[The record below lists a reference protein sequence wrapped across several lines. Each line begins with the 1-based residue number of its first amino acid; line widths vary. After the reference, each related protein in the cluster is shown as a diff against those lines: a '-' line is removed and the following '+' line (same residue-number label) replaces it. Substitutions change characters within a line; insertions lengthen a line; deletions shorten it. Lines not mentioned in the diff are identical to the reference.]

1 MEAPPEG
8 REGAEKE
15 GRERE
20 GRPTARFLV
29 FFTGAGAFFF
39 ARSSALRD
47 AARSFAAADLSP
59 SAIWPSSDA
68 ANAGWTSMV
77 SASAPATA
85 WDLAVSEAD
94 ALAVTV
100 LRTAFLGAATRAATM
115 GVETRDIIFV
125 VGRCGAWSM
134 TTTCARR

>member
-1 MEAPPEG
+1 MGADLEAPPEG

-15 GRERE
+15 GRETE

-29 FFTGAGAFFF
+29 SSPGAGAFFL
-39 ARSSALRD
+39 ARSSANS
-47 AARSFAAADLSP
+47 ASARLFAAADLSP
-59 SAIWPSSDA
+59 SAIWPSSDIA
-68 ANAGWTSMV
+68 KAGWASMV

-85 WDLAVSEAD
+85 WDLAVSEAE

-115 GVETRDIIFV
+115 GVETRDIIFL
-125 VGRCGAWSM
+125 VGRCCAWS
-134 TTTCARR
+134 